1 MVSLR
6 KSNPQSHNLQTVVEL
21 GVTFFWIGIF
31 CHMKGGENQN
41 QPNNKA
47 WNILAVFLFI
57 FSLCSIQMVLNAQQ
71 DLFHYIF
78 NIATLTFVLVSSIGV
93 FAYSNNKA
101 IFNRQFWVK
110 YFYIY
115 GLFTAFY
122 NFHCFQHH
130 SLPSIS
136 ESTINTF
143 LNVGVISIM
152 TLYVLYRYS
161 FIKNSF

>member
-1 MVSLR
+1 MKDS
-6 KSNPQSHNLQTVVEL
+6 SN
-21 GVTFFWIGIF
+21 
-31 CHMKGGENQN
+31 KN

-47 WNILAVFLFI
+47 WNILAAFLLI
-57 FSLCSIQMVLNAQQ
+57 FSLSSFQIVLTAQQ

-78 NIATLTFVLVSSIGV
+78 NIVTVISVSISSIGV

-101 IFNRQFWVK
+101 IFSREFWIK
-110 YFYIY
+110 YFFTY
-115 GLFTAFY
+115 GLFTLFY

-130 SLPSIS
+130 SLPNLG
-136 ESTINTF
+136 ESVINSF
-143 LNVGVISIM
+143 LNIGVISIL